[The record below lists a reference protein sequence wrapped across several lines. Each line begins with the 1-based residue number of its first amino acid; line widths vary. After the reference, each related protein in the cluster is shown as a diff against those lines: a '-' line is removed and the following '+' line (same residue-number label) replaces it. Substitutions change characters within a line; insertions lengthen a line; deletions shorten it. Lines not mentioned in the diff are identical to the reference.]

1 MPTSPRLEIHKR
13 IEAPFHSART
23 QLEWA
28 RMLFTRNC
36 PGDLDRA
43 TQLLATARKLARRYG
58 CALVEQR
65 TEALL
70 GRSQESGTA
79 STEHIHRV
87 QPLMTTRRVSWE
99 APGRVGIVSGK
110 AILSLH
116 YSRTRLLTWP
126 SASRFVS
133 EHTPVG
139 LGAVVLGI
147 IGIARPKI
155 TPDVRRH
162 NRAGT

>member
-1 MPTSPRLEIHKR
+1 VGILATVLRRFDDADAYFASALEIHKR

-99 APGRVGIVSGK
+99 APGRVGIVSEGDPV
-110 AILSLH
+110 AA
-116 YSRTRLLTWP
+116 LLEN
-126 SASRFVS
+126 AFAYV
-133 EHTPVG
+133 
-139 LGAVVLGI
+139 AVCLEVC
-147 IGIARPKI
+147 
-155 TPDVRRH
+155 
-162 NRAGT
+162 